1 VLAITKL
8 LGRTTVG
15 KEEEDDD
22 DDDVECTTDLLLR
35 ACFEAT
41 SVGDHILHG
50 LFPLRHLHSQTL
62 FVHSIEFWIIGNH
75 PVSHCTKARTMP
87 SAAEKQQVMISS

>member
-1 VLAITKL
+1 MGQEVECFFFQNTWMPVIKQPNSPCML
-8 LGRTTVG
+8 LHCLQHSKMIYRAY
-15 KEEEDDD
+15 EDDD
-22 DDDVECTTDLLLR
+22 DDDDDDVDCTTDLLLR

-62 FVHSIEFWIIGNH
+62 FVHSTEL
-75 PVSHCTKARTMP
+75 
-87 SAAEKQQVMISS
+87 

>member
-1 VLAITKL
+1 MANSSYKICSSSSKFSCSILLLVLAITKL

-15 KEEEDDD
+15 KEQD

-41 SVGDHILHG
+41 CVGDHILHG
-50 LFPLRHLHSQTL
+50 LFPIRHPHSQTL
-62 FVHSIEFWIIGNH
+62 FVHSTEL
-75 PVSHCTKARTMP
+75 
-87 SAAEKQQVMISS
+87 

>member
-1 VLAITKL
+1 VANSCYKICRSSKFSCSILLLVLAITKL

-62 FVHSIEFWIIGNH
+62 FVHSIEF
-75 PVSHCTKARTMP
+75 
-87 SAAEKQQVMISS
+87 

>member
-1 VLAITKL
+1 MANSCYKICSSSKFSCSILLLVLAITKL

-15 KEEEDDD
+15 KEEEEDDDD

-62 FVHSIEFWIIGNH
+62 FVHSIEF
-75 PVSHCTKARTMP
+75 
-87 SAAEKQQVMISS
+87 

>member
-1 VLAITKL
+1 M
-8 LGRTTVG
+8 G
-15 KEEEDDD
+15 KEEEEEEEEDDDDD

-62 FVHSIEFWIIGNH
+62 FVHSTEL
-75 PVSHCTKARTMP
+75 
-87 SAAEKQQVMISS
+87 